1 MTAGEQLAWKLKR
14 ESWEEGEKKGRE
26 EGEKKGREEKELQI
40 AKAMKTQNFS
50 IEMISRCTGLSP
62 AQIEVL

>member
-50 IEMISRCTGLSP
+50 IEMISKCTGLSP